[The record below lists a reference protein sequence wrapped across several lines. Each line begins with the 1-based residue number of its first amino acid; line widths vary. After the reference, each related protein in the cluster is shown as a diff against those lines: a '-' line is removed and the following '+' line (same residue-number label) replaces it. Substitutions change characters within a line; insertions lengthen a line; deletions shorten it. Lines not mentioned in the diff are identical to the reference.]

1 MKNKMIK
8 VMISMMIVL
17 ALSFNAHAKKIT
29 FESSSPYD
37 FIHILDGLENDPK
50 AKVFG
55 ELTIP
60 KLDGKVPAIVF
71 LHGAGGYKFEK
82 YGKWVKM
89 FSRMG
94 IATFS
99 LKCFESRN
107 AKSIKVTRTMMTV
120 DALMAL
126 KVLSNHPKIDKD
138 RIGVM
143 GASKGG
149 GVALFTAWEPI
160 RQAVVGDLKFAFHL
174 ALYPSCYDW
183 EKVEFSKAPI
193 LILIGEKDTW
203 TPTEFC
209 IDFIGSL
216 SKAGYVNAEI
226 IVYPDAYHVFDAP
239 YDLETFSDGL
249 DMTDCRINVK
259 ASGESELS
267 GFSLSKPDTRM
278 KALKKCLKIG
288 NKAGR
293 NSKAK
298 EMVMKD
304 VKTFVEKSFG
314 L

>member
-1 MKNKMIK
+1 MKNKMMKI
-8 VMISMMIVL
+8 MISMMIVL
-17 ALSFNAHAKKIT
+17 AFSFNVHAKKIT
-29 FESSSPYD
+29 FQSSNPYD
-37 FIHILDGLENDPK
+37 FIHILDGLENDPD
-50 AKVFG
+50 AKVYG
-55 ELTIP
+55 NLSIP
-60 KLDGKVPAIVF
+60 KSDSKVPAIVF
-71 LHGAGGYKFEK
+71 LHGAGGYKSEK
-82 YGKWVKM
+82 YGKWMKM

-94 IATFS
+94 IATFA
-99 LKCFESRN
+99 LESFKGRK

-149 GVALFTAWEPI
+149 GVAMFTAWEPI

-174 ALYPSCYDW
+174 ALYPSCYEW

-209 IDFIGSL
+209 IDFIDSL
-216 SKAGYVNAEI
+216 TKAGHVNAEI
-226 IVYPDAYHVFDAP
+226 IVYPGAYHVFDAH
-239 YDLETFSDGL
+239 YELQTFSKGL

-259 ASGESELS
+259 ASGESELA
-267 GFSLSKPDTRM
+267 GFSLSKADTRM
-278 KALKKCLKIG
+278 KALKKCLKRG
-288 NKAGR
+288 NKAGL

-298 EMVMKD
+298 EMAMKD
-304 VKTFVEKSFG
+304 VKAFVTKSFG
-314 L
+314 P